1 MDFFDDIL
9 GRIIPIIIVFVIFRN
24 LLTVLSGGK
33 RPPQQEPEE
42 ETETAEYDPEGNP
55 LDWEQPE
62 EEEPAPESAKSEE
75 QQILDEFERMLR
87 KPKEPPVYTPETA
100 PEKPVHKE
108 EQKVIRDEDTK
119 VVRDDKDKVVRD
131 EQVFVHRD
139 GEILNH
145 DTKSVIHRDGENLD
159 YDKGKLY
166 TEPPLIEE
174 EVVEHVAVSG
184 DRVVYRKKP
193 AHPEMVKAIRWMEI
207 LGKPKGM

>member
-62 EEEPAPESAKSEE
+62 EEESAPESAKSEE

-119 VVRDDKDKVVRD
+119 VYREK
-131 EQVFVHRD
+131 
-139 GEILNH
+139 
-145 DTKSVIHRDGENLD
+145 
-159 YDKGKLY
+159 
-166 TEPPLIEE
+166 PLIEE
-174 EVVEHVAVSG
+174 ESIAHVAVT
-184 DRVVYRKKP
+184 D
-193 AHPEMVKAIRWMEI
+193 VKTKSRRLTHGQLIQAVKWAEI
-207 LGKPKGM
+207 LAKPKGMR

>member
-24 LLTVLSGGK
+24 LLTVIFGGK

-42 ETETAEYDPEGNP
+42 ETETTGYDPEGNP

-108 EQKVIRDEDTK
+108 EQRIIRDEDTK
-119 VVRDDKDKVVRD
+119 VYREK
-131 EQVFVHRD
+131 
-139 GEILNH
+139 
-145 DTKSVIHRDGENLD
+145 
-159 YDKGKLY
+159 
-166 TEPPLIEE
+166 PLIEE
-174 EVVEHVAVSG
+174 ETAVKHVAVSG